1 MWEKAK
7 FETADNRFVLNAKGR
22 EKKDYEIF
30 IKVDRRKETVK
41 TPTYINQ
48 IRSKKRGIKWQE
60 T

>member
-1 MWEKAK
+1 M
-7 FETADNRFVLNAKGR
+7 LNGKGR

-48 IRSKKRGIKWQE
+48 IRSKKRSIKM
-60 T
+60 TGNIKKI